1 MNCIPAAKQSP
12 RLENGIVK
20 WYEGDTFRL
29 QLVLDI
35 VDQDGECVE
44 IGEEDIVTVS
54 FHNDDLASVKEF
66 CFTGVENN
74 TITLLFDSTCTALF
88 PAGHYTYD
96 VRCSGAQRTTVCRGN
111 EAEVA

>member
-12 RLENGIVK
+12 RLENGVVK

-35 VDQDGECVE
+35 VDQDGEPVV
-44 IGEEDIVTVS
+44 IGENDTVTVS
-54 FHNDDLASVKEF
+54 FQNDALTTVKEF
-66 CFTGVENN
+66 TFTEVENN
-74 TITLLFDSTCTALF
+74 TVTMEFDSTVTALF
-88 PAGHYTYD
+88 PAGRYTYN
-96 VRCSGAQRTTVCRGN
+96 VRCTIEQRTTVCSGN